1 MNSKSQ
7 KISSVTNVPVFKRLT
22 VVTQE
27 LVCKKLDIS
36 ANEIKDDSDV
46 FHSKITKHRKI
57 EEGKKHRKNSPNSL
71 KSPKTAKVKQ
81 WKSLHKMKVDV
92 AGVGE

>member
-7 KISSVTNVPVFKRLT
+7 KISNATSVPVFERLT
-22 VVTQE
+22 VVTQD

-36 ANEIKDDSDV
+36 TSETKDDSDV
-46 FHSKITKHRKI
+46 FHSKITKHRKK
-57 EEGKKHRKNSPNSL
+57 EESKKLRKNSPNSY
-71 KSPKTAKVKQ
+71 KTVKVKQ

>member
-1 MNSKSQ
+1 MNSKSL
-7 KISSVTNVPVFKRLT
+7 KISNVKNVPVFKRLT

-36 ANEIKDDSDV
+36 TSEIKDDPDV
-46 FHSKITKHRKI
+46 FHSKITKNRKL
-57 EEGKKHRKNSPNSL
+57 EEEKKHKK

>member
-7 KISSVTNVPVFKRLT
+7 KISNVKNVPVFKRLT

-36 ANEIKDDSDV
+36 TSEIKDDPDV
-46 FHSKITKHRKI
+46 FHSKITKNRKL
-57 EEGKKHRKNSPNSL
+57 EEEKKHKKN
-71 KSPKTAKVKQ
+71 SPKTAKVKQ